1 MSIKNEISIRIS
13 DLNYLNGAVLFLQQM
28 LNEIQRGYALYSR
41 LKDEDIP
48 QKSVANHSQWDIKQI
63 SQIAAKVEE
72 CLNIA
77 GDIYNSR
84 DMADLYYEQ
93 YFNETMEQIKMLKQR
108 AAQPQP

>member
-1 MSIKNEISIRIS
+1 MSIKNEISIRVS

-28 LNEIQRGYALYSR
+28 LNEIQRGYALYGR

-48 QKSVANHSQWDIKQI
+48 HESVANHLQWDTKQI
-63 SQIAAKVEE
+63 AQIAAKIEE

-84 DMADLYYEQ
+84 DMADHYYEQ
-93 YFNETMEQIKMLKQR
+93 YFSETMEQIAMLKQR
-108 AAQPQP
+108 ASQPQP